1 MSTTLTQTEVR
12 SARIPARALPLR
24 KRARRMAGWFV
35 LFSLAAA
42 AAIFAL
48 TVLIDPL
55 QFYHRATWYT
65 PRFSTEERYQNPGL
79 AKNWDYDTIII
90 GTSMT
95 ENFLPSQVG
104 EQLGGKVMKLSIEGS
119 TADEHHK
126 MAKLALSTGKVK
138 RVLWGLDYF
147 SLKADSADDSYRFPD
162 YLYDDQWWND
172 YKYLFNYS
180 VFDQFFTS
188 LKATFVQHLK
198 PQNLEYL
205 YNWNYA
211 VTFGKDRVAKSYAQA
226 NVNEVYFGLNE
237 ETLDVVQ
244 KSFND
249 NILSLVKA
257 YPDVEFDFYYPPYSV
272 LRQVVWYNTNP
283 GRFDNQLQMRKWMY
297 EQFAKLPNVKLYDFQ
312 AEDDW
317 TYDLDLYK
325 DLSHHKQDVNSW
337 IAEAIGR
344 DDPQYRVT
352 DANVDELN
360 AELKLQAETAVLN
373 ADNEVVGFQVL
384 LNGEPKVFTNRAL
397 ADTGD
402 ELLVPVKQAAA
413 ALGAELAWD
422 QATKTMTLSAN
433 GHKLRMT
440 VGSLQARTDGADVQ
454 ADNAPKL
461 VGGTAL
467 IPFGFAAE
475 QLGYSTSVEP
485 SDAGMTVLTVQA

>member
-1 MSTTLTQTEVR
+1 MSAISQSETR
-12 SARIPARALPLR
+12 SAPLPSLR
-24 KRARRMAGWFV
+24 KRARRMVGWFV
-35 LFSLAAA
+35 LFAAT
-42 AAIFAL
+42 AAIAVALL

-55 QFYHRATWYT
+55 QFYHRAGWYT

-119 TADEHHK
+119 TADEHNK
-126 MAKLALSTGKVK
+126 IAKVALSTGKVK

-147 SLKADSADDSYRFPD
+147 SLKSNSADDGYNFPD
-162 YLYDDQWWND
+162 YLYDDKWWND
-172 YKYLFNYS
+172 YPYLFNYS
-180 VFDQFFTS
+180 VYQQFFNS
-188 LKATFVQHLK
+188 IKANLQHLK

-205 YNWNYA
+205 YNWNHA
-211 VTFGKDRVAKSYAQA
+211 VTYGKAKVAKSYAQA
-226 NVNEVYFGLNE
+226 NVDEVYFGLNE

-244 KSFND
+244 QSFDD

-283 GRFDNQLQMRKWMY
+283 GRFGNQLEMRKWMY
-297 EQFAKLPNVKLYDFQ
+297 EQFASLPNVKLYDFQ
-312 AEDDW
+312 ANSEW

-337 IAEAIGR
+337 IAEAIGA
-344 DDPQYRVT
+344 DDAKYRVT
-352 DANVDELN
+352 DGNVDSLN
-360 AELKLQAETAVLN
+360 AQLKQQAETAVLN
-373 ADNEVVGFQVL
+373 ADDNVVGFQVM
-384 LNGEPKVFTNRAL
+384 LNGESKVFTNRVL
-397 ADTGD
+397 ADTKD

-413 ALGAELAWD
+413 ALGADLGWD
-422 QATKTMTLSAN
+422 QATKTVTLSVN
-433 GHKLRMT
+433 GRKLKMT
-440 VGSLQARTDGADVQ
+440 VGSTEAQASGSAVTSA
-454 ADNAPKL
+454 NAPQL

-467 IPFGFAAE
+467 IPFGFAAG
-475 QLGYSTSVEP
+475 QLGFNVAVDHSN
-485 SDAGMTVLTVQA
+485 GQMTVLTVQS